1 MRMSR
6 RNVTIAAM
14 CALLGGVLLARA
26 FGGDSPPPGP
36 VPEAVSD
43 VEVETTSTRAPDD
56 AAADPD
62 SAGLPPNRVDESPL
76 DLDGGFPQTELGAR
90 EAAVFY
96 LEGTEEAVDM
106 SPSEAAAAQRA
117 IATASYADAF
127 EADTEQRML
136 DLTAAIPNGI
146 VVRIAPIEALSTADG
161 ADWLIS
167 IWYAQAITIADETV
181 VDDWR
186 TVHYRMQWEDET
198 WKIADFRSERGPM
211 PGRGS
216 QPPSAS
222 PGQFEAILTGF
233 TDEGL

>member
-1 MRMSR
+1 MRLSR

-14 CALLGGVLLARA
+14 CALLGGVLLARVI
-26 FGGDSPPPGP
+26 GGDSPPSDP

-43 VEVETTSTRAPDD
+43 VEIETTSPRAPDD
-56 AAADPD
+56 AVVEPEVAVPPVRGDD
-62 SAGLPPNRVDESPL
+62 LPL
-76 DLDGGFPQTELGAR
+76 GLDGGFPQTELGAR

-106 SPSEAAAAQRA
+106 SPSEAAAAQRS

-161 ADWLIS
+161 GDWLVS

-186 TVHYRMQWEDET
+186 TVHYRMQWEDGT

>member
-1 MRMSR
+1 MRLSR

-14 CALLGGVLLARA
+14 CALLSGVLLARA
-26 FGGDSPPPGP
+26 LGGDSSPPDP

-43 VEVETTSTRAPDD
+43 LEVETTSTRAPDNGG
-56 AAADPD
+56 ADLEVTVPSPVRAD
-62 SAGLPPNRVDESPL
+62 DLPL
-76 DLDGGFPQTELGAR
+76 DLDEAFPQTELGAR

-96 LEGTEEAVDM
+96 LEGTEEAVDL
-106 SPSEAAAAQRA
+106 SPSEAAAAQRS

-146 VVRIAPIEALSTADG
+146 VVRIAPIEALSTAEG
-161 ADWLIS
+161 GDWLVS
-167 IWYAQAITIADETV
+167 IWYAQAITVADETV

-186 TVHYRMQWEDET
+186 TVHYRMRWEDGT

-216 QPPSAS
+216 HPPSAS
-222 PGQFEAILTGF
+222 PGQFEAILSGF

>member
-6 RNVTIAAM
+6 RNVAIAAM
-14 CALLGGVLLARA
+14 CVLLGGVLLTRA
-26 FGGDSPPPGP
+26 LGGDSPPLEP

-43 VEVETTSTRAPDD
+43 VEVETTSSRAPDD
-56 AAADPD
+56 VAVDPEAAV
-62 SAGLPPNRVDESPL
+62 LPPLRADDLPL
-76 DLDGGFPQTELGAR
+76 DLDGVFPQTELGAR

-96 LEGTEEAVDM
+96 LEGTEEAVEM
-106 SPSEAAAAQRA
+106 SPSEAAAVQRS

-127 EADTEQRML
+127 AADTEQRML

-161 ADWLIS
+161 ADWLVS
-167 IWYAQAITIADETV
+167 VWYAQAITIADETV

-186 TVHYRMQWEDET
+186 TVHYRMQWEDGT
-198 WKIADFRSERGPM
+198 WKVADFRSERGPM

-222 PGQFEAILTGF
+222 PGQFEAILNDF

>member
-1 MRMSR
+1 MRLSR

-26 FGGDSPPPGP
+26 LGGDSPQFEPL
-36 VPEAVSD
+36 PEAVSD
-43 VEVETTSTRAPDD
+43 LEVETSSTRAPDD
-56 AAADPD
+56 AAVEPEVAEQPSYQADDLPL
-62 SAGLPPNRVDESPL
+62 GLAEA
-76 DLDGGFPQTELGAR
+76 FPQTELGAR
-90 EAAVFY
+90 EAAVLY

-106 SPSEAAAAQRA
+106 SPSEAAAAQRS

-146 VVRIAPIEALSTADG
+146 VVRIAPIEALSTAEG
-161 ADWLIS
+161 GDWLVS

-186 TVHYRMQWEDET
+186 TVHYRMQWEDGT

-222 PGQFEAILTGF
+222 PGQFEAILAGF